1 MADYSRIEVVVEMEK
16 SGLVPVF
23 YHPDIQV
30 CKEVINA
37 CYKGGARIFEF
48 TNRGDFAF
56 EVFSE
61 LIRYCKD
68 KLPGM
73 ILGVGSIGDAS
84 SGALFLE
91 MGANFIVSPV
101 LRENIAMLCNRRK
114 ILWIPG
120 CGSLNEIARAEEL
133 GSELV
138 KVFPGSV
145 YGPEFVKAIKG
156 PCPWTSIMVTG
167 GVSISK
173 GNLEKWF
180 EAGVKCVGIGS
191 KLISDDIISNKDYQ
205 LLTQRVDKTL
215 SQISTLRNKKNN

>member
-30 CKEVINA
+30 CKEVIDA
-37 CYKGGARIFEF
+37 CYKGGVRIFEF
-48 TNRGDFAF
+48 TNRGDFAL

-68 KLPGM
+68 KFPGM

-101 LRENIAMLCNRRK
+101 FREDIAILCNRRK

-133 GSELV
+133 GCELV
-138 KVFPGSV
+138 KLFPGSV

-180 EAGVKCVGIGS
+180 EAGVNCVGIGS
-191 KLISDDIISNKDYQ
+191 KLISDNIISNKNYR

-215 SQISTLRNKKNN
+215 SQISTLRNK